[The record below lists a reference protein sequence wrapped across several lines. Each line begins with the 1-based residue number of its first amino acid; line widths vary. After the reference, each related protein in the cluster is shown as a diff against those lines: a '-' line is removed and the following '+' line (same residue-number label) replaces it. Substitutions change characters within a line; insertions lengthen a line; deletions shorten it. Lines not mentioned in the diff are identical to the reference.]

1 MLKTHSTPIF
11 APLVNTKT
19 PLYPLFINALQKA
32 MKKVLKNQGAKS
44 SAKIMA

>member
-1 MLKTHSTPIF
+1 MLMVNPTLIF

-19 PLYPLFINALQKA
+19 PLYPLFINTLQKA

-44 SAKIMA
+44 SA